1 MNRALLAALAL
12 LASCECARP
21 ATSPPVAS
29 PEPPSRLRV
38 PRPEGWA
45 ATPAAGG
52 GLQVGPQG
60 RVVLQL
66 ESSERALPTLEA
78 LAAAV
83 GAEEVEV
90 LQKES
95 NESFVGVRYSMAV
108 AGVRQEAFLGVRR
121 VGAVT
126 IWCSTV
132 GGARVE
138 EVEQAMTVCRS
149 VSWEGD

>member
-1 MNRALLAALAL
+1 MNRALVAAFAL
-12 LASCECARP
+12 LAGCECAGP
-21 ATSPPVAS
+21 AKPTPVAT

-38 PRPEGWA
+38 PRPEGWT
-45 ATPAAGG
+45 ATPASSGA
-52 GLQVGPQG
+52 LQVGPQG

-66 ESSERALPTLEA
+66 ESSERALPSVDA
-78 LAAAV
+78 LTAAV
-83 GAEEVEV
+83 VAEEAEI

-95 NESFVGVRYSMAV
+95 NESFVGVRYSIVV
-108 AGVRQEAFLGVRR
+108 AGVKQEAFVGVRR

-126 IWCSTV
+126 IWCATV

-149 VSWEGD
+149 VSWEG